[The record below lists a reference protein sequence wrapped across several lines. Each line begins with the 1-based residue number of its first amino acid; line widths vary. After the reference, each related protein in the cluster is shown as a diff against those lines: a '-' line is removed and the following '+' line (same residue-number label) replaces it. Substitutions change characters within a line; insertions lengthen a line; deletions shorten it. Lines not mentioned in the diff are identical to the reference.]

1 MDFLFTL
8 HMETSKKSKTKK
20 TEGKSNPQVSQ
31 AYRDYVLTEGKRPAT
46 VFKFCK
52 EIGIKEEEFYAQFA
66 SFDALEKSIWT
77 AYVTHTRQRMEADEA
92 YAGFSARE
100 KILTFYFSL
109 AELLKSDRSFVLHQL
124 QSIKTPAV
132 TPVFLKGFK
141 ASFSEWISAVLNE
154 GKATGEIAKR
164 PYLDERYH
172 SLFWLHMMFILQ
184 FWAHDESVGFEKT
197 DVAIEKSVTL
207 AFDLIG
213 KGVLDNALDFGK
225 FLYQQSKN

>member
-1 MDFLFTL
+1 
-8 HMETSKKSKTKK
+8 MEATKKSKSKK
-20 TEGKSNPQVSQ
+20 AESANGNKVSQ
-31 AYRDYVLTEGKRPAT
+31 AYREYVLTEGKRPAT

-52 EIGIKEEEFYAQFA
+52 GNGMKEEEFYAQYA

-77 AYVTHTRQRMEADEA
+77 EYVTHTRKRMESDEA
-92 YAGFSARE
+92 YVTFGSRE

-124 QSIKTPAV
+124 KSIKTPAV

-141 ASFSEWISAVLNE
+141 AAFEEWVTGVLNE

-164 PYLDERYH
+164 PYLDDRYN

-213 KGVLDNALDFGK
+213 KGILDNALDFGK

>member
-1 MDFLFTL
+1 
-8 HMETSKKSKTKK
+8 MEATKKSKAKKAETKTG
-20 TEGKSNPQVSQ
+20 TEISH
-31 AYRDYVLTEGKRPAT
+31 AYREFVLTEGNRPAT

-52 EIGIKEEEFYAQFA
+52 DLGIKEEEFYQHFA

-77 AYVTHTRQRMEADEA
+77 AYVIQTRQRMESDEA
-92 YAGFSARE
+92 YVAFGSRE

-109 AELLKSDRSFVLHQL
+109 VELLKTDRSFVLHQL
-124 QSIKTPAV
+124 QSIKTPAS

-141 ASFSEWISAVLNE
+141 TAFSEWISLVLNE

-172 SLFWLHMMFILQ
+172 TLFWLHMMFILQ
-184 FWAHDESVGFEKT
+184 FWAHDESNGFEKT